1 MQLNEPWGLARAP
14 HGFGRVGGDLLVG
27 NFGNGTI
34 AAYRRSNNRWRFDT
48 YLRRNNGRRI
58 TISGLWSLAFGND
71 GLAGSSHTL
80 FFTAGPHTWVG
91 ATEQSVHGLLGA
103 IEPA

>member
-1 MQLNEPWGLARAP
+1 M
-14 HGFGRVGGDLLVG
+14 
-27 NFGNGTI
+27 
-34 AAYRRSNNRWRFDT
+34 
-48 YLRRNNGRRI
+48 
-58 TISGLWSLAFGND
+58 WSLAFGND

-103 IEPA
+103 IEPTS